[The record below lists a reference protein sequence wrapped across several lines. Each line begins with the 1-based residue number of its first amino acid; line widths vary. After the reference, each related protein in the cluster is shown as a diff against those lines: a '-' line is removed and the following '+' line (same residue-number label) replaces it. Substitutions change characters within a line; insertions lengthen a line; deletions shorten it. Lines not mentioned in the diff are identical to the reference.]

1 MMIRAM
7 MIALW
12 LVGLG
17 VSGCQA
23 TPQAAEPESTAA
35 EHEKAMISK
44 DEAIRIARKAIEG
57 GVELS
62 EGGGVEVVQQGEVYI
77 VTFTRNDP
85 PGTRGPDYDARVTI
99 NARTGE
105 VIELLGSS

>member
-1 MMIRAM
+1 MMIRAL

-12 LVGLG
+12 LASLG
-17 VSGCQA
+17 VSGCRA
-23 TPQAAEPESTAA
+23 TPQAPEPESSAA
-35 EHEKAMISK
+35 EQEKAMISK
-44 DEAIRIARKAIEG
+44 DEAIRIAREAIEG

-62 EGGGVEVVQQGEVYI
+62 EGGGVEVVRQGEVYI

-85 PGTRGPDYDARVTI
+85 PGRRGPDYDARVTI